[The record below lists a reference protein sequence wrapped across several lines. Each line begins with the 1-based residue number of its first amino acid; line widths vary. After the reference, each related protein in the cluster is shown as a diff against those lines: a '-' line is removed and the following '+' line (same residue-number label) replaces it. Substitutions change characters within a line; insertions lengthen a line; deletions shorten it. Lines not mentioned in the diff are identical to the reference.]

1 MSDRNMAVQIELEA
15 FITEREGMIAENR
28 HREQCGNSIAYG
40 ADEFQ
45 ALADK
50 IKELH
55 KYVK

>member
-1 MSDRNMAVQIELEA
+1 MNNNTRIELEA
-15 FITEREGMIAENR
+15 FIAEREGMIAENR